1 MIGGVMNSASK
12 KLMKECHESPWLLMV
27 FGLVFLLLKAWIV
40 QWSYNQVWPRLVANS
55 GSTAEKFRPLTFYEA
70 LLVVILF
77 TFLV

>member
-12 KLMKECHESPWLLMV
+12 KLMKECHESPWLLV
-27 FGLVFLLLKAWIV
+27 AFGLLCLLLKAWIV
-40 QWSYNQVWPRLVANS
+40 QWSYNEVRPRLVANS
-55 GSTAEKFRPLTFYEA
+55 GSTAEKFRPLTYYEA

>member
-1 MIGGVMNSASK
+1 MNSASK

-27 FGLVFLLLKAWIV
+27 FGIVFLLLKAWIV
-40 QWSYNQVWPRLVANS
+40 QWSYNQVWPRLVAYS

>member
-12 KLMKECHESPWLLMV
+12 KLIKECHESPWLLV
-27 FGLVFLLLKAWIV
+27 AFGLLCLLLKAGLV
-40 QWSYNQVWPRLVANS
+40 QWSYNQLWPRLVANS
-55 GSTAEKFRPLTFYEA
+55 GSTAEKFKPLTFYEA

>member
-1 MIGGVMNSASK
+1 MMNSASK
-12 KLMKECHESPWLLMV
+12 KLAKECQESPWLLMV
-27 FGLVFLLLKAWIV
+27 FGLIFLLLKAWIV

-55 GSTAEKFRPLTFYEA
+55 GSTAEKFRPLTYYEA